1 MINIRN
7 KNLFMDMYVEFS
19 LNGSKHN
26 TKVFK
31 NTKDFKNTKEFKKT
45 QRWGEVELQ
54 QRLRVNI

>member
-1 MINIRN
+1 MFFTRMINIRN

-31 NTKDFKNTKEFKKT
+31 NTKDFKNTKEFLKNTKV
-45 QRWGEVELQ
+45 G
-54 QRLRVNI
+54 